1 MSKKDS
7 KKKNF
12 QLVKGM
18 KDLMPE
24 EQRYWNF
31 VRQLVDKTAGAY
43 GFERIDTPLLEA
55 TDLFVRGVGSTTDI
69 VEKEMYSFVDQ
80 GGDKL
85 SLRPEGTDGVARSY
99 IEHGMLNRPQPVK
112 LYYLGPMY
120 RHENPQSG
128 RFRQHY
134 QFGFEVLGEADAVI
148 DAQLILIA
156 YKIYQAINLP
166 VVIQVNSIGCAGCRP
181 EYLIQLKDH
190 LRKNKSKLSEISQER
205 LNKNPLRILDSK
217 EKEDSPIIAEAPQQI
232 DFLCEGCKSHFIQV
246 LEYLDELGIPYAL
259 NPSIVRGLD
268 YYSKT
273 TFEIWTAAEEESR
286 QSALGG
292 GGRYDGLVELLG
304 GLDTPGIGFAC
315 GIERMI
321 AQIKET
327 DFKVPEQ
334 DKPDIFLAQL
344 GAEARKKSLTL
355 LEELVGANVKVA
367 ENFSKSG
374 LKGQLEV
381 ADKLKV
387 KFTLI
392 LGQKEIMDGTV
403 LIRDMENGNQETV
416 DCKKIVAEIQK
427 RLAKS
432 AVSEKK

>member
-1 MSKKDS
+1 MGNKDS
-7 KKKNF
+7 KKKKF

-18 KDLMPE
+18 KDLLPE

-31 VRQLVDKTAGAY
+31 IRQLVDKIAASY
-43 GFERIDTPLLEA
+43 GFERIDTPLVEA
-55 TDLFVRGVGSTTDI
+55 TDLFVRGVGSNTDI

-85 SLRPEGTDGVARSY
+85 SLRPEGTAGVVRSY

-134 QFGFEVLGEADAVI
+134 QFGFEIIGEADAVV

-156 YKIYQAINLP
+156 YRIYQSINLP
-166 VVIQVNSIGCAGCRP
+166 VVVQVNSIGCANCRP
-181 EYLIQLKDH
+181 EYLTQLKDH

-217 EKEDSPIIAEAPQQI
+217 EKEDAPIIAEAPQQI

-246 LEYLDELGIPYAL
+246 LEYLDEVEIPYAL

-273 TFEIWTAAEEESR
+273 TFEIWTSAEEEGR

-292 GGRYDGLVELLG
+292 GGRYDGLVDLLG

-327 DFKVPEQ
+327 DFKVPDQ
-334 DKPDIFLAQL
+334 GKPDIFLAQL
-344 GAEARKKSLTL
+344 GQEARKKSLTL
-355 LEELVGANVKVA
+355 LEELIQANIKVV
-367 ENFSKSG
+367 ENFSKGG
-374 LKGQLEV
+374 LKAQLEI
-381 ADKLKV
+381 ADKLGV

-416 DCKKIVAEIQK
+416 DCKKAVMEIQK

-432 AVSEKK
+432 AVSEKN